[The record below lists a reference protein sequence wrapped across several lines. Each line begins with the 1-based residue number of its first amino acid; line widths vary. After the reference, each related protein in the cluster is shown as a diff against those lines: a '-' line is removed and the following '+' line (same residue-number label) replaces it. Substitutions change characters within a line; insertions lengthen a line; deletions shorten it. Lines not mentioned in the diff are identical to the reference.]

1 MLQDLMVS
9 KVRAKL
15 LQTFLSQPK
24 EMFYIRQLVRL
35 LKEEINAIRRE
46 LQRMERLGM
55 VKKENRGNRIY
66 YWFNKDYPLYQ
77 DLLSL
82 ISKTVGLGG
91 KIVKRKGKLGNV
103 KFALLSGRM
112 ARGLPVKEGGVD
124 LLLVGDVDVQKLS
137 NIVKEEEKGLGR
149 EVNYSV
155 MNREEFN
162 FRKKRRDPFLLGILS
177 SSKVMLIGDEEA
189 LSEE

>member
-1 MLQDLMVS
+1 MVS
-9 KVRAKL
+9 KVRVKL

-35 LKEEINAIRRE
+35 FGEEINAIRRE

-77 DLLSL
+77 DVLS
-82 ISKTVGLGG
+82 IVNKTVGLGG
-91 KIVKRKGKLGNV
+91 EILKKKSKIGNIRFALISGRLARGLTPKADRVDLLVVGDLDLNNLSGLVKEQEGKLG
-103 KFALLSGRM
+103 
-112 ARGLPVKEGGVD
+112 
-124 LLLVGDVDVQKLS
+124 
-137 NIVKEEEKGLGR
+137 R
-149 EVNYSV
+149 EINYSV
-155 MNREEFN
+155 MTKEEFD

-177 SSKVMLIGDEEA
+177 EPKIMIVGDEEDLFA
-189 LSEE
+189 W

>member
-1 MLQDLMVS
+1 
-9 KVRAKL
+9 
-15 LQTFLSQPK
+15 
-24 EMFYIRQLVRL
+24 MFYIRQLVRL
-35 LKEEINAIRRE
+35 LKEEINAVRRE

-77 DLLSL
+77 DLISL
-82 ISKTVGLGG
+82 VSKTVGLGG
-91 KIVKRKGKLGNV
+91 EIVKRKGKLGNV
-103 KFALLSGRM
+103 KFALLSGKM
-112 ARGLPVKEGGVD
+112 ARGLKTREDEVD
-124 LLLVGDVDVQKLS
+124 LLVVGEIDMQKLS
-137 NIVKEEEKGLGR
+137 SIVKETEKETGR

-155 MNREEFN
+155 MTREEFN

-189 LSEE
+189 FSEE

>member
-35 LKEEINAIRRE
+35 TGEEINAVRHE
-46 LQRMERLGM
+46 LQRMEKLGM

-77 DLLSL
+77 DLLSMV
-82 ISKTVGLGG
+82 SKTVGLGEEILKKKN
-91 KIVKRKGKLGNV
+91 KIGNI

-112 ARGLPVKEGGVD
+112 ARGLPTKPDRVD
-124 LLLVGDVDVQKLS
+124 LLLVGDLDL
-137 NIVKEEEKGLGR
+137 NTLANLVKEQETKLGR
-149 EVNYSV
+149 EINYSV
-155 MNREEFN
+155 MSKEEFD
-162 FRKKRRDPFLLGILS
+162 FRKRRRDPFLLGILS
-177 SSKVMLIGDEEA
+177 EPKVMIVGDEEDLFA
-189 LSEE
+189 

>member
-9 KVRAKL
+9 KVRVKL
-15 LQTFLSQPK
+15 LQTLLSQPK

-35 LKEEINAIRRE
+35 ISEEINAVRRE
-46 LQRMERLGM
+46 LQRMEKRGM

-82 ISKTVGLGG
+82 VSKTVGLGG
-91 KIVKRKGKLGNV
+91 EIVKRKGKLGNIR
-103 KFALLSGRM
+103 FAMLSGRM
-112 ARGLPVKEGGVD
+112 ARGLSTKENGVD
-124 LLLVGDVDVQKLS
+124 LLVVGDVDIQKLS
-137 NIVKEEEKGLGR
+137 KIVRETENKLGQ

-155 MNREEFN
+155 MKKEEFD
-162 FRKKRRDPFLLGILS
+162 FRRRRRDPFLLGILS
-177 SSKVMLIGDEEA
+177 ASKVMLIGDEED
-189 LSEE
+189 LSE

>member
-9 KVRAKL
+9 KVRVKL
-15 LQTFLSQPK
+15 LQTLLSQPK

-35 LKEEINAIRRE
+35 LKEEINAVRRE

-77 DLLSL
+77 DLISL
-82 ISKTVGLGG
+82 VSKTVGLGG
-91 KIVKRKGKLGNV
+91 EIVKRKGKLGNV
-103 KFALLSGRM
+103 KFALLSGKM
-112 ARGLPVKEGGVD
+112 ARGLKTREDEVD
-124 LLLVGDVDVQKLS
+124 LLVVGEIDMQKLS
-137 NIVKEEEKGLGR
+137 SIVKETEKETGR

-155 MNREEFN
+155 MTREEFN

-189 LSEE
+189 FSEE

>member
-1 MLQDLMVS
+1 MVS

-15 LQTFLSQPK
+15 LQTLLSQPK

-35 LKEEINAIRRE
+35 ISEEINAVRRE
-46 LQRMERLGM
+46 LQRMEKRGM

-82 ISKTVGLGG
+82 VSKTAGLGG
-91 KIVKRKGKLGNV
+91 EIVKRKVKLGNIR
-103 KFALLSGRM
+103 FAMLSGRM
-112 ARGLPVKEGGVD
+112 ARGLPTKEKGVD
-124 LLLVGDVDVQKLS
+124 LLVVGDVDIQKLS
-137 NIVKEEEKGLGR
+137 KIVRETESKLGR

-155 MNREEFN
+155 MKKEEFV

-177 SSKVMLIGDEEA
+177 ASKVMLIGDEED
-189 LSEE
+189 LSE